1 MEEIHLEIR
10 YCERQ
15 LSNSP
20 KKLTLSFLLNTIY
33 FNVQNHQKQKEP
45 ETSD

>member
-1 MEEIHLEIR
+1 MQEIRLEIR
-10 YCERQ
+10 YCESQ

-20 KKLTLSFLLNTIY
+20 KKLTFTFLLNKIY
-33 FNVQNHQKQKEP
+33 FNVQNYQKQKEP